1 MIEYAYLPDPL
12 RVNTSATL
20 RANVLFLYG
29 FSGADPCAIA
39 VSIQD
44 ANTNTRVAAVMANY
58 YTPASNFARY
68 LAALYAITDSGY
80 VGAVSSVPTATLA
93 TAAEYTARVNTYLD
107 ACRAYL
113 RAVNPGKTDAELFGG
128 TNGEIAFLKWTA
140 TLPNGTVKNFS
151 AAQIANRI
159 AACLAEYNT
168 RTGAT
173 VVTPTPT
180 PTPAPTP
187 TPTPTPTPVP
197 TSTPTLAE
205 QAANAVARWRAV
217 LSDARRLET
226 DATNIGAAL
235 TGVLQAWQAAGNYPE
250 QVRTLTGLVQDASAN
265 VDYARQLAAALATVI
280 QVGETIAATGTGTLP
295 GNPTVP
301 PPPAL
306 PTVIPARPDGTIPV
320 VEATSVPSDPAA
332 LEKEA
337 APVVKPAGMSA
348 GKILLL
354 ALSLLSLFS

>member
-20 RANVLFLYG
+20 RANVMFLYG

-39 VSIQD
+39 VSVQD
-44 ANTNTRVAAVMANY
+44 ANTNTRTAAVMANY

-80 VGAVSSVPTATLA
+80 VGAVTSVPTATLA

-107 ACRAYL
+107 AGRAYL

-159 AACLAEYNT
+159 ATCLTEYNA

-173 VVTPTPT
+173 VVSPTPTPT
-180 PTPAPTP
+180 PTPAPA
-187 TPTPTPTPVP
+187 PVQ
-197 TSTPTLAE
+197 TLAE
-205 QAANAVARWRAV
+205 QAAAAVARWRAV

-337 APVVKPAGMSA
+337 VPVVKPAGMSA